1 MNTAIK
7 SFNDNSNELLTL
19 ESLDRTDKS
28 NIIKYKSETKLIV
41 DDNNELLTNINTT
54 ISKFNTTMTLHHP
67 ATNTEDLVILP
78 DSEKRQLTQDF
89 VTNTLSLADVKPTYM
104 YNLIDLIY
112 YQIFF
117 QYFNELTTKLKS
129 FNDIIGVIEA
139 EEPKIQSSFNTLKT
153 KTTEIYESYNI
164 YIMLYNYL
172 NKIILNEL
180 NKDVSPILIDMIS
193 RIKFEYD
200 FDTLIEKA
208 FVLLNTSKFNS
219 TTTNYNKDLYLKVP
233 TTKLNLKGNISNAIA
248 YEKKR
253 INEKEATS
261 QKEADFFSTIKTTTG
276 GLFITNFPD
285 NLLINRTN
293 FDKLIF
299 EGIIAHKLRVINT
312 VNRAVE
318 AAVAA
323 KQIENRTNGRPTD
336 EGVDA
341 VRLVNRLNTT
351 KTANSDTTPSF
362 VAIHKAVITFY
373 LETYLTPAIPT
384 PATYTTLIA
393 SLANT
398 ASTEMEVNGNYN
410 NFIGTPANFSYKSID
425 GATPTAACSRDQ
437 MINLSKLVKVI
448 VVALVKSSIKI
459 NDLISSSTMTALPVS
474 MDDAYTQINKI
485 VTDSADTEVNLIIAD
500 AIFTGINSHNSVRDD
515 NMYKN
520 YIKEIVKL
528 KYDQMNIDMNL
539 TPETIKIK
547 HEKVVKDKKDVDKI
561 IKKIDYETNKTILLK
576 YVNSIIN
583 MYYSQFITSIN
594 SLFISGNRLNKDRTK
609 EFRAELKTFFALI
622 FELIKR
628 KNEVETQYNMIQSK
642 LTNPVKKQL
651 EKYHKLFIEAIMYP
665 FEFESDNQIIV
676 ERVKKLNEII
686 QGAKYNPDED
696 PDPVED
702 DIETSKPHSTSPPLI
717 KSDGKTSV
725 AEFDKIFEKFKGQP
739 MNEATVNKILQ
750 ELDKSVVSDEPIFAF
765 INNEGCLGLNGNKCM
780 ELIIECL
787 KGDDMCIKKF
797 NELDLNQS
805 IDISTISI
813 SKAQVIAKKIGFLDM
828 EVDDWYTKIY
838 LPRYKKEL
846 SAGLLKVFRAMKK
859 KINIY
864 NGKPPGCDK
873 PVIEETRSPKM
884 RIRYVA
890 SASGGMIGG
899 GNKNNYNNFIINL
912 TALKNN
918 LSMSGGAGNS
928 HSLFLDNLNY
938 LKELLKNNGKELDKK
953 SENSIIEVI
962 DKIQT
967 YEKFLKKINHIITG
981 FIYVLDKTDY
991 KFDQSVTN
999 PTITVLSDLLKKQ
1012 ELIQKKNNKRGQ
1024 QLVGF
1029 YGSIPLPYL
1038 MPMLGSPS

>member
-7 SFNDNSNELLTL
+7 SFNENSDELLTL

-28 NIIKYKSETKLIV
+28 NITKYKSDTKLIV
-41 DDNNELLTNINTT
+41 EDYNELLTNINTT
-54 ISKFNTTMTLHHP
+54 ISKFNTMMTLHHP

-129 FNDIIGVIEA
+129 FNDSIVAIEA
-139 EEPKIQSSFNTLKT
+139 EDPKIQSSFNTLKT

-261 QKEADFFSTIKTTTG
+261 QKEADFFSTIKNTTG
-276 GLFITNFPD
+276 GLFITNFPE
-285 NLLINRTN
+285 NLLINKTN

-312 VNRAVE
+312 VNRAVD
-318 AAVAA
+318 AAVDA
-323 KQIENRTNGRPTD
+323 KQTENRTNGRPID

-341 VRLVNRLNTT
+341 VRLVTRLNTT
-351 KTANSDTTPSF
+351 KTANSDITTSS
-362 VAIHKAVITFY
+362 VAIHKAVMTFY

-384 PATYTTLIA
+384 PASYTTLIT

-398 ASTEMEVNGNYN
+398 ASSEAGVNGDYN
-410 NFIGTPANFSYKSID
+410 TFISTSANFSYKLID
-425 GATPTAACSRDQ
+425 GTTPAAACSQNQ

-448 VVALVKSSIKI
+448 VFALVKSSIKI

-485 VTDSADTEVNLIIAD
+485 VSDSAETEVTSLITD
-500 AIFTGINSHNSVRDD
+500 RMFTGINSHDSGRDD
-515 NMYKN
+515 TMYKN

-539 TPETIKIK
+539 TRDTIKIK
-547 HEKVVKDKKDVDKI
+547 HDKVVKDKKDVDKI
-561 IKKIDYETNKTILLK
+561 IKKIDYDTNKTILLK

-609 EFRAELKTFFALI
+609 EFRAGLKSFFALI

-628 KNEVETQYNMIQSK
+628 KNETETQYNMIQSK

-665 FEFESDNQIIV
+665 FEFESDNQLII
-676 ERVKKLNEII
+676 ERVNKLNEII
-686 QGAKYNPDED
+686 KGAKYNPDED
-696 PDPVED
+696 LDPVED
-702 DIETSKPHSTSPPLI
+702 DIEPSKHHSTSSSLI
-717 KSDGKTSV
+717 KSDGKPSV
-725 AEFDKIFEKFKGQP
+725 TEFDKIYEKIKDKSI
-739 MNEATVNKILQ
+739 NETTIKQILQ
-750 ELDKSVVSDEPIFAF
+750 DLDKLVVSDEEIFRS
-765 INNEGCLGLNGNKCM
+765 IDDEGCFGLDGGQCIDLVMKC
-780 ELIIECL
+780 LQGTD
-787 KGDDMCIKKF
+787 KTCIDKF
-797 NELDLNQS
+797 NSLNLNKD
-805 IDISTISI
+805 IDITTMSI
-813 SKAQVIAKKIGFLDM
+813 SKALLIAKKIGFLDM
-828 EVDDWYTKIY
+828 EVDEWYRTIY
-838 LPRYKKEL
+838 LPKYKSEL
-846 SAGLLKVFRAMKK
+846 STGLLKVFKAMKR

-864 NGKPPGCDK
+864 NGKPQGCDK
-873 PVIEETRSPKM
+873 SVIEEPRSTKM
-884 RIRYVA
+884 RMRYVA
-890 SASGGMIGG
+890 SSMTGG

-938 LKELLKNNGKELDKK
+938 LKELLKNNGKELDRK
-953 SENSIIEVI
+953 SENNIIDVI
-962 DKIQT
+962 NKIQA

-981 FIYVLDKTDY
+981 FIYILDKTNFE
-991 KFDQSVTN
+991 FDPTDKSN
-999 PTITVLSDLLKKQ
+999 PTITALSELLKKQ
-1012 ELIQKKNNKRGQ
+1012 ELIQKKNTKRGN
-1024 QLVGF
+1024 QLIG
-1029 YGSIPLPYL
+1029 YYTSIPLPYL
-1038 MPMLGSPS
+1038 MPMIATPS